1 MRAPNNDPNQA
12 GRARFERSQ
21 IADAAFIGATA
32 IIDHE
37 HVAGLR
43 SLHRFQ
49 KHIDASIMPCRK
61 RPAGQTRGGNQR
73 RNSRRREAQWN
84 FQAQRRVRHE
94 RRGKFRE
101 PLPQPFIFHPTILR
115 EIALRCQGS
124 FRIVVGAVGRRI
136 DRECAGCE
144 PARMPQRQRYLF
156 VCTNRRPDDDAKGSC
171 ANKGSEEVRQ
181 ALKEQ
186 LAARGLAKLQARA
199 CTSSCL
205 DQCSSGICILVE
217 PDHFFYGR
225 VTRADVPEIVE
236 AMANGRRVERLVL
249 TLEDLAR
256 G

>member
-1 MRAPNNDPNQA
+1 MCAPNNDPNQA

-124 FRIVVGAVGRRI
+124 FRIVVGARLVVELTGSV
-136 DRECAGCE
+136 
-144 PARMPQRQRYLF
+144 PA
-156 VCTNRRPDDDAKGSC
+156 
-171 ANKGSEEVRQ
+171 AN
-181 ALKEQ
+181 L
-186 LAARGLAKLQARA
+186 RA
-199 CTSSCL
+199 CRSASATFSSAPIAGPTMTRR
-205 DQCSSGICILVE
+205 D
-217 PDHFFYGR
+217 R
-225 VTRADVPEIVE
+225 VRTKVPKKC
-236 AMANGRRVERLVL
+236 AKP
-249 TLEDLAR
+249 
-256 G
+256 